1 MGIPLPGR
9 TDTEAPRQR
18 LKPEVL
24 RLLPAVDPL
33 QRHRIEAYV
42 AGRFLLEHGAQLTRF
57 LPMLYGL
64 VDAAGQ
70 LQGALGLRSAA
81 EDTLFLERYL
91 PQRVD
96 RMMGRLIGHAPARS
110 ELVEVGNLAANGR
123 GSARALIVLLT
134 QELESLGLRWVTFT
148 GTTALVNSFRR
159 LGIEPHALGLADPLC
174 LDEEERQA
182 WGHYYDCGPQVM
194 AVSVEQARAQLQR
207 LRLWPAQVVE
217 RSDVH

>member
-18 LKPEVL
+18 LKPEAL

-123 GSARALIVLLT
+123 GSARADRAVDA
-134 QELESLGLRWVTFT
+134 EAGVT
-148 GTTALVNSFRR
+148 G
-159 LGIEPHALGLADPLC
+159 PALGHVYRHD
-174 LDEEERQA
+174 
-182 WGHYYDCGPQVM
+182 GTG
-194 AVSVEQARAQLQR
+194 EQFSSPGYRA
-207 LRLWPAQVVE
+207 ACAGAG
-217 RSDVH
+217 